1 MKPTKINLIRIIP
14 LTLFILLVILV
25 FNALERENSDVI
37 PSVYI
42 GKPPP
47 PLILNKLGNLP
58 LITLGDLKPTNGEQ
72 VTIINFWAS
81 WCPPCRVEHPQLEQ
95 ISKINDVKI
104 IGVNYK
110 DKEIAALD
118 FLVKY
123 GNPFSKLAGLPVK
136 IIYVDKPLGRNAIEW
151 GVYGVPETFILNKKG
166 HIIYRHPGPITKK
179 IYKNTIEKIIN

>member
-1 MKPTKINLIRIIP
+1 MKPNKINLIRIIP

-58 LITLGDLKPTNGEQ
+58 LVTLGDLKPTNGEQ

-81 WCPPCRVEHPQLEQ
+81 WCPPCRVEHPQLKQ
-95 ISKINDVKI
+95 ISKINNVKI

-123 GNPFSKLAGLPVK
+123 GNPFSKLGA
-136 IIYVDKPLGRNAIEW
+136 DPLGRNAIEW
-151 GVYGVPETFILNKKG
+151 GVYGVPETFILDKKG

-179 IYKNTIEKIIN
+179 IYKNTIKKFIN